1 MHLDVEESGLG
12 KMFGN
17 AMSGANFEI
26 SGKMFGNA
34 MSGANFEISD
44 KQMKA
49 T

>member
-26 SGKMFGNA
+26 S
-34 MSGANFEISD
+34 D
-44 KQMKA
+44 KQMKHDVANNLRSQA

>member
-26 SGKMFGNA
+26 RGKTPGNA
-34 MSGANFEISD
+34 TSGANF
-44 KQMKA
+44 K
-49 T
+49 